1 MDKWQE
7 LWNNLNP
14 IGKREIFYYYTVD
27 NTINYNIDY
36 NEFLFMDSLIHFKF
50 KFSQSKTD
58 FMTKVTLERSTL
70 LQAINN
76 IGSILPLIISIHTF
90 FLALV
95 VPKWFD

>member
-1 MDKWQE
+1 M
-7 LWNNLNP
+7 WNNLNP
-14 IGKREIFYYYTVD
+14 IGKRGVFYSYTVD

-36 NEFLFMDSLIHFKF
+36 NEFSFMDSLTHFKF
-50 KFSQSKTD
+50 KFAQSKTD

-70 LQAINN
+70 LKAINN